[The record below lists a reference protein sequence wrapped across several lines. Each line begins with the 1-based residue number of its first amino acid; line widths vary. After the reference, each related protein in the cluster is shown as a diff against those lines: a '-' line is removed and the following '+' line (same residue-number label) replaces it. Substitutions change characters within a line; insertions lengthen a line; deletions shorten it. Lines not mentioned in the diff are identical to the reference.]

1 MIKSSPEAN
10 LDELIAQL
18 DINERRYVFARAG
31 VSTDKEAYE
40 EIGVSYNWL
49 KAHGTDKLNAIAA
62 ELVKD
67 VGFQAMQELK
77 ANVVKAAKQKTSELD
92 DRDVRIRAQSS
103 SEIMD
108 RVLGKPTVN
117 IDQKTEHTGSLEIV
131 FGEPIPRRIEG
142 DED

>member
-1 MIKSSPEAN
+1 VIKSSPEAD

-18 DINERRYVFARAG
+18 DVNERRYVFARAG
-31 VSTDKEAYE
+31 VTTDKEAYE

-49 KAHGTDKLNAIAA
+49 KAHGTERLNAIAA

-67 VGFQAMQELK
+67 VGYQAMQELK
-77 ANVVKAAKQKTSELD
+77 SNVVKAAKQKTSELD
-92 DRDVRIRAQSS
+92 DRDVRIRAQAS

-117 IDQKTEHTGSLEIV
+117 IEQSTSETKDITVTIKRH
-131 FGEPIPRRIEG
+131 
-142 DED
+142 DD

>member
-1 MIKSSPEAN
+1 VIKSSPEAD

-18 DINERRYVFARAG
+18 DVNERRYVFARAG
-31 VSTDKEAYE
+31 VTTDKEAYE
-40 EIGVSYNWL
+40 QIGVSYNWL
-49 KAHGTDKLNAIAA
+49 KAHGTERLNSIAA

-67 VGFQAMQELK
+67 VGYQAMQELK

-108 RVLGKPTVN
+108 RVLGKPTQR
-117 IDQKTEHTGSLEIV
+117 IDQKTEQSGKITVEYV
-131 FGEPIPRRIEG
+131 NDWRNPTT
-142 DED
+142 